1 MEGLYEGSELGG
13 YFEGPNDGSI
23 DSDQNQPEETNDHP
37 AGTCRLTRLSEFL
50 GGSINFAFILLIL
63 LMGAR
68 CGHKNLLAN
77 WHLFQRPHEI
87 CLETEKNLLASVNS
101 ISLHEDS
108 FYFLRFT
115 RKKQKYVEL
124 GTVMIAFLTLIY
136 ATGMDLTTAIVHY
149 KGLWTSIETGA

>member
-13 YFEGPNDGSI
+13 YIEGPNDGSI
-23 DSDQNQPEETNDHP
+23 DSDQNQQEETNDHP
-37 AGTCRLTRLSEFL
+37 AGTCSLTRLSEFL

-115 RKKQKYVEL
+115 RKKQKYAEL

-136 ATGMDLTTAIVHY
+136 ATGMDLNTAIVHY

>member
-1 MEGLYEGSELGG
+1 MEGPHEGSELGG
-13 YFEGPNDGSI
+13 YIEPPNDGSI
-23 DSDQNQPEETNDHP
+23 DSGQNQQEETNDHP

-68 CGHKNLLAN
+68 CGHKNLLLN

-87 CLETEKNLLASVNS
+87 CLETKKDLLASVNS
-101 ISLHEDS
+101 ISVHEDS

-115 RKKQKYVEL
+115 
-124 GTVMIAFLTLIY
+124 
-136 ATGMDLTTAIVHY
+136 
-149 KGLWTSIETGA
+149 

>member
-1 MEGLYEGSELGG
+1 MEGLHEGSELGG
-13 YFEGPNDGSI
+13 YIEPPNDGSI
-23 DSDQNQPEETNDHP
+23 DSDQNRQEETNDHP

-68 CGHKNLLAN
+68 CGHKKLLPN

-115 RKKQKYVEL
+115 RKKQKYAEL
-124 GTVMIAFLTLIY
+124 GRVMIAFLTLIY
-136 ATGMDLTTAIVHY
+136 ATGMDLNTAIVHY